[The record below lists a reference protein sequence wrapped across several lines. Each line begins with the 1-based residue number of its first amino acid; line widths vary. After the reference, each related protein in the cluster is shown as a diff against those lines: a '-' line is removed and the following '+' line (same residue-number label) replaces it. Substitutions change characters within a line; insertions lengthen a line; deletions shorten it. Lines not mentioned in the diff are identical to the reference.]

1 MFTKSEIQLLNAAQ
15 HANDKQSRPSSFMI
29 LSVIG
34 CVGATLTIAVG
45 IGMMMS
51 DGILSGAQTTAIGLL
66 TLGAICGHIAYMRL
80 LARTLSVVRKLVIQ
94 NPSVLAAVNPS
105 QRSD

>member
-15 HANDKQSRPSSFMI
+15 QENDRQLRASFSMI

-34 CVGATLTIAVG
+34 CIGATLMIAAG
-45 IGMMMS
+45 IGTMILH
-51 DGILSGAQTTAIGLL
+51 GFLSGAQTTAIGLL

-80 LARTLSVVRKLVIQ
+80 LTRTLSVVRKLVTQ